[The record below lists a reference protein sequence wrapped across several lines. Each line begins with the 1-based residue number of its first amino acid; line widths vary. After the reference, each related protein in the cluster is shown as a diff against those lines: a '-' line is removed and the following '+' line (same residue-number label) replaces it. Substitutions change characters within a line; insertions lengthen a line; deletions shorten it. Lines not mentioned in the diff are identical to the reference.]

1 MTATT
6 IFRPLNSEATTLRAA
21 LRLATAFAVLKLLLT
36 FALTLYTQHLG
47 YGYFRDEFY
56 YIACGHHLAWGF
68 VDHGPIVAL
77 QARLGEILFGDSVFA
92 IRILSAVAGALTVL
106 LTGLLA
112 WAMDGRRPAQA
123 LAMFAILLTP
133 QYIGV
138 DGFLSMNSYEPVF
151 WMLCALALFL
161 ILKGHSQKLWWSI
174 FGLSAGIG
182 LLNKPSMTF
191 FLIALGVGLLC
202 TPARKILFTRYT
214 ALGIA
219 LLLLIALPNV
229 LWQVH
234 NHWPTLEFLRNGRA
248 GGKNAILNPLQF
260 FLSQFIMLA
269 PHNALLWITGIVALL
284 RAKSIRNGRWFGIA
298 FLVFYILMDAIHA
311 KDYYLE
317 GIYPALFAAGA
328 IAWEHR
334 FARSRSVAEARIIAF
349 PILETVFLLLS
360 ILVLPMASPILRP
373 ADWVR
378 YTSAMH
384 LRTIQSETSP
394 TGPLPQFFA
403 DRFIW
408 NEQVALVDQAFR
420 TLTPAEQQRVCIFG
434 SNYGEAGA
442 IDLLG
447 RLHHLN
453 FTPALSG
460 QNSYWTWGIH
470 NCDTNLVIAVI
481 PDTPEQLAAKFQSV
495 TLIGHPDAPYAMPF
509 ERHRHIYLLRN
520 RLPSSPFHWEDERF
534 YF

>member
-6 IFRPLNSEATTLRAA
+6 IVRPADPTLRAA
-21 LRLATAFAVLKLLLT
+21 VRLALAFAAVKLLLQ
-36 FALTLYTQHLG
+36 FALTVYTSHIG

-56 YIACGHHLAWGF
+56 YIACGRHLAWGF
-68 VDHGPIVAL
+68 VDHGPIVAV
-77 QARLGEILFGDSVFA
+77 QARIGELLFGDSVFG
-92 IRILSAVAGALTVL
+92 IRVLSAVAGALTVF
-106 LTGLLA
+106 LTGLLT

-138 DGFLSMNSYEPVF
+138 DGFLSMNSYEAVF

-161 ILKGHSQKLWWSI
+161 ILKGHSQKLWWTI
-174 FGLSAGIG
+174 FGLSAGVG

-191 FLIALGVGLLC
+191 FLIAVGTGLLC
-202 TPARKILFTRYT
+202 TSARRVFWSRW
-214 ALGIA
+214 AVVGIMLMFA
-219 LLLLIALPNV
+219 IALPNV
-229 LWQVH
+229 LWQVY
-234 NHWPTLEFLRNGRA
+234 NHWPTLEFLRNGRE

-269 PHNALLWITGIVALL
+269 PHNALLWITGVVALL
-284 RAKSIRNGRWFGIA
+284 RAKSVRNGRWFGVA
-298 FLVFYILMDAIHA
+298 FLVFYVLMDAIHA

-317 GIYPALFAAGA
+317 GVYPALFAAGA
-328 IAWEHR
+328 ISWEHR
-334 FARSRSVAEARIIAF
+334 FALSRSVIEGRIVAF
-349 PILETVFLLLS
+349 PVLETVFLLLS
-360 ILVLPMASPILRP
+360 LLILPMSSPILRP

-378 YTSAMH
+378 YTSTMH

-420 TLTPAEQQRVCIFG
+420 SLTPAEQQRVCIFG

-442 IDLLG
+442 IDFLG
-447 RLHHLN
+447 RIHHLG
-453 FTPALSG
+453 FPPALSG

-470 NCDTNLVIAVI
+470 GCDTNLVIAVI
-481 PDTPEQLAAKFQSV
+481 HDTPEELAAKYESV
-495 TLIGHPDAPYAMPF
+495 TLIGNPDAPYAMPF
-509 ERHRHIYLLRN
+509 ERHHHVYLLRN
-520 RLPSSPFHWEDERF
+520 RLPTAPFHWEDERF
-534 YF
+534 YY

>member
-6 IFRPLNSEATTLRAA
+6 LVRPADPTLRSA
-21 LRLATAFAVLKLLLT
+21 LRLAAIFATIKLLFT

-56 YIACGHHLAWGF
+56 YIACGRHLAWGF

-77 QARLGEILFGDSVFA
+77 QARLGEILFGESVFG
-92 IRILSAVAGALTVL
+92 IRILSAVAGSLTIF

-112 WAMDGRRPAQA
+112 WAMGGRRAAQS
-123 LAMFAILLTP
+123 LAMLAILCCP

-161 ILKGHSQKLWWSI
+161 ILKGHSQKLWWTI
-174 FGLSAGIG
+174 FGFSAGIG

-191 FLIALGVGLLC
+191 FLIALGIGLLC
-202 TPARKILFTRYT
+202 TPARRVLFTRYT

-219 LLLLIALPNV
+219 LLILIALPNV
-229 LWQVH
+229 LWQIH
-234 NHWPTLEFLRNGRA
+234 NHWPTLEFLRNGRD

-260 FLSQFIMLA
+260 FLAQFVMLGPLNILVWA
-269 PHNALLWITGIVALL
+269 TGLVALL
-284 RAKSIRNGRWFGIA
+284 RQKSIPHARWFGITYLA
-298 FLVFYILMDAIHA
+298 FYLLMDAIHA

-317 GIYPALFAAGA
+317 GIYPALFAAGT

-334 FARSRSVAEARIIAF
+334 YAQTRAVQQGRLFAF
-349 PILETVFLLLS
+349 PVLETIIIITS
-360 ILVLPMASPILRP
+360 ILILPMASPVLRP
-373 ADWVR
+373 ATWVR

-384 LRTIQSETSP
+384 LHTINSETSP

-403 DRFIW
+403 DRFGW
-408 NEQVALVDQAFR
+408 NEQVALVLQAYR
-420 TLTPAEQQRVCIFG
+420 SITPEEQQRVCIFG

-442 IDLLG
+442 IDFLG
-447 RLHHLN
+447 PMQQPNLH
-453 FTPALSG
+453 PAMSG

-470 NCDTNLVIAVI
+470 GCDPNIAIAVI
-481 PDTPEQLAAKFQSV
+481 PDTLAEISAKYTDV
-495 TLIGHPDAPYAMPF
+495 RIIGKGTNPYAMPF
-509 ERHRHIYLLRN
+509 ENRRTVYLMRG
-520 RLPSSPFHWEDERF
+520 RKPSAPFHWEDERF
-534 YF
+534 YY